1 MIKAGANIKNDCKSA
16 AMMLTYKPV
25 PVMDRFER
33 VMAMGL
39 FDRFNKEKQ
48 KEIKEREKAEREQA
62 LKQEVI
68 DRQQKEHASSKWPVI
83 RPLSPIK
90 VRDEKGNEHVPAVL
104 TDPLTPERKD
114 EIGPMV
120 FEPRIDT
127 DALHYLDMQELI
139 FLLTTME
146 TYHKEAALQDFEGNR
161 RIVYNEIINRLR
173 SASQIWV
180 LIDLTTGY
188 PFLDHG
194 YALVYSQSDYAHS
207 AAAVLASQYR
217 RVNVQGF
224 GGEDEPPVSGFFEFM
239 YYMGAERLLLD
250 NGYYGARIDRSQ
262 IVAPPNITGSDPMP
276 PLNPTLNF
284 ALCEFLSEVRWP
296 VRYEKRDVI
305 LHEREVKMWA
315 LIRSSHFIVPMHR
328 EAPAAGGAD
337 AAGHDNEARLRFPM
351 MTGPDGK
358 TYLPVFTD
366 GPEFSRKFAREGWNG
381 ASFQW
386 KDVLSLIRERDG
398 LIVNPMS
405 HKAVL
410 TKERIAQMETA
421 AALSSGLSAK

>member
-1 MIKAGANIKNDCKSA
+1 MN
-16 AMMLTYKPV
+16 
-25 PVMDRFER
+25 
-33 VMAMGL
+33 MGFL
-39 FDRFNKEKQ
+39 DRFNKNKQ
-48 KEIKEREKAEREQA
+48 KELQEREQAEREQA
-62 LKQEVI
+62 EKQAVI
-68 DRQQKEHASSKWPVI
+68 DRQRSEHASIKWPMI
-83 RPLSPIK
+83 RPFSPVK
-90 VRDEKGNEHVPAVL
+90 VRDEKGNEHVPVVL
-104 TDPLTPERKD
+104 ADPLTPERKD

-120 FEPRIDT
+120 FEPRIST
-127 DALHYLDMQELI
+127 DDIRFLNIQELI

-146 TYHKEAALQDFEGNR
+146 SFNKVSTLQDFEGNR
-161 RIVYNEIINRLR
+161 RIVYNEIISRLR
-173 SASQIWV
+173 SSTQIWI

-194 YALVYSQSDYAHS
+194 YALVYSQSEYAHS
-207 AAAVLASQYR
+207 VAAVLASQYR

-224 GGEDEPPVSGFFEFM
+224 GGDGEPPVAGFFEFM
-239 YYMGAERLLLD
+239 YNMGAERLLLD

-262 IVAPPNITGSDPMP
+262 IMAPPNITGNENMP
-276 PLNPTLNF
+276 PLNPPLNF

-296 VRYEKRDVI
+296 VRYEKRDAI
-305 LHEREVKMWA
+305 LQAREAKMWS
-315 LIRSSHFIVPMHR
+315 LIRSSHFIVPMHQEGR
-328 EAPAAGGAD
+328 SETEGDGAG
-337 AAGHDNEARLRFPM
+337 ETRLRFPM

-366 GPEFSRKFAREGWNG
+366 GPEFARKFAREGWNG

-386 KDVLSLIRERDG
+386 KDLLSLIRERDG

-421 AALSSGLSAK
+421 AALSSGLKAE

>member
-1 MIKAGANIKNDCKSA
+1 
-16 AMMLTYKPV
+16 
-25 PVMDRFER
+25 
-33 VMAMGL
+33 MGF

-48 KEIKEREKAEREQA
+48 KEIKEREEAEREQA
-62 LKQEVI
+62 EKQKVI
-68 DRQQKEHASSKWPVI
+68 EKQKSEHSSSKWPVI
-83 RPLSPIK
+83 RPFSPVK
-90 VRDEKGNEHVPAVL
+90 VRDEKGNEHVPVVL

-120 FEPRIDT
+120 FEPRISS
-127 DALHYLDMQELI
+127 DAIRFLSVQELI

-146 TYHKEAALQDFEGNR
+146 SFNKEAALQEFEGNR
-161 RIVYNEIINRLR
+161 SIVYNEIISRLR
-173 SASQIWV
+173 SSSQIWV

-194 YALVYSQSDYAHS
+194 YTLVYSQSEYAHS

-224 GGEDEPPVSGFFEFM
+224 GGEGEPPVSAFFEYM
-239 YYMGAERLLLD
+239 YFMGAERLLLD

-262 IVAPPNITGSDPMP
+262 IVAPPNITGNENMP
-276 PLNPTLNF
+276 PINPTLNF

-305 LHEREVKMWA
+305 LHEREAKMWA
-315 LIRSSHFIVPMHR
+315 LIRTSHFIVPMHQ
-328 EAPAAGGAD
+328 EKPSPQTAAASDHPGEIKL
-337 AAGHDNEARLRFPM
+337 NFPM
-351 MTGPDGK
+351 MTGPDKK
-358 TYLPVFTD
+358 TYLPIFTD
-366 GPEFSRKFAREGWNG
+366 GPEFGRKYAREGWNG
-381 ASFQW
+381 AYFEW
-386 KDVLSLIRERDG
+386 KDLLALIRERDG
-398 LIVNPMS
+398 MIVNPFS